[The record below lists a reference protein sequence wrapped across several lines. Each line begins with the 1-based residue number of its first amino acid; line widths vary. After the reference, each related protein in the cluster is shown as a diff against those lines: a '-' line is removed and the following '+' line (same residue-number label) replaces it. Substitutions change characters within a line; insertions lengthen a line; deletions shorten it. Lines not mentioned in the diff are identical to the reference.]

1 LLQIAILRNHW
12 GNSKKHHRTNNH
24 QAFTERN
31 KKRVTDC
38 SPCPQAEALVE
49 GSAASKAPSEP
60 TRAFLIYISPIA

>member
-31 KKRVTDC
+31 KKTGDRLL
-38 SPCPQAEALVE
+38 SLPQAEALGE